1 MDLSSPLLAQASKL
15 KVNNESPSKRDQV
28 KRMHP
33 YALKLI
39 LQGRKKEAIE
49 YLEKISEKIDI
60 VDIFRPSKEAPVFAK
75 DAVKIGAKTLWLQYG
90 IHNDEAKKI
99 SENSNIKY
107 VSDKCIKQE
116 YQKLFQKSHP
126 VFPVLRDE

>member
-49 YLEKISEKIDI
+49 YLEKISELYSVTGYDNVTGDEFQIHLFIELADSHMQKIATQLWGTDNPTMEKLK
-60 VDIFRPSKEAPVFAK
+60 VKVKETENATWYNQKREYGKMANLRK
-75 DAVKIGAKTLWLQYG
+75 DK
-90 IHNDEAKKI
+90 
-99 SENSNIKY
+99 
-107 VSDKCIKQE
+107 
-116 YQKLFQKSHP
+116 
-126 VFPVLRDE
+126 